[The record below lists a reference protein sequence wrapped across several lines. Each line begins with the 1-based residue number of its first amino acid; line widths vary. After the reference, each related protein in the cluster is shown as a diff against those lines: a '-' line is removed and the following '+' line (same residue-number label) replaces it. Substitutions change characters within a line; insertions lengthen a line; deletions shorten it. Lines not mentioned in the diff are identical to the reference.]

1 MYFDLWYVCANFAST
16 KLLEGMLFSRETFF
30 ELVRF
35 GAVGVVA
42 TALHY
47 GVYWLLHGMMDVNVA
62 YTLGYLVS
70 FVANYVL
77 SARFTFRKKRSVK
90 NGLGF
95 ACAHLFNYLLQISL
109 LNFFI
114 WLGVSKVLAPVP
126 VYCVAIPT
134 NFLIVRFVF
143 RKLG

>member
-1 MYFDLWYVCANFAST
+1 
-16 KLLEGMLFSRETFF
+16 MLFSRETFF

-35 GAVGVVA
+35 GVVGVVA

-47 GVYWLLHGMMDVNVA
+47 GVYWLLHGVMDVNVA

-77 SARFTFRKKRSVK
+77 SARFTFRKKKSVK

-95 ACAHLFNYLLQISL
+95 TCAHLFNYLLQISL

>member
-1 MYFDLWYVCANFAST
+1 
-16 KLLEGMLFSRETFF
+16 MLFSRETFF

-47 GVYWLLHGMMDVNVA
+47 GVYWLLHGVMDVNVA
-62 YTLGYLVS
+62 YTLGYFVS

-143 RKLG
+143 RKFG

>member
-1 MYFDLWYVCANFAST
+1 MNCIKFASE
-16 KLLEGMLFSRETFF
+16 KRKKSMLFSRETFF

-35 GAVGVVA
+35 GVVGVVA

-47 GVYWLLHGMMDVNVA
+47 GVYWLLHGVVDVNVA

-77 SARFTFRKKRSVK
+77 SARFTFRKKKSVK

>member
-1 MYFDLWYVCANFAST
+1 
-16 KLLEGMLFSRETFF
+16 MLFSRETFF

-35 GAVGVVA
+35 GVVGVVA

-47 GVYWLLHGMMDVNVA
+47 CVYWLLYGVMDVNVA

-70 FVANYVL
+70 F
-77 SARFTFRKKRSVK
+77 
-90 NGLGF
+90 GF

-134 NFLIVRFVF
+134 NFLIVRFVVF
-143 RKLG
+143 HNRSTYSFAKALSSRQNAPTALAPAMPSE

>member
-1 MYFDLWYVCANFAST
+1 
-16 KLLEGMLFSRETFF
+16 MLFSRETFF

-47 GVYWLLHGMMDVNVA
+47 GVYWLLHGVMDVNVA

-77 SARFTFRKKRSVK
+77 SAHFTFRKKRSVK